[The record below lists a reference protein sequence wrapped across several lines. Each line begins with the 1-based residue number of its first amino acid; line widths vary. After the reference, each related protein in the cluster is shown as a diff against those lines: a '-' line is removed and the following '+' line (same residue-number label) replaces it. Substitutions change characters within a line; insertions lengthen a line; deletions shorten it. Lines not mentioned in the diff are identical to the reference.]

1 MNLKK
6 GKFLISSYYSTRE
19 EFSLLHLFKPASIQ
33 IPDLTE
39 QKLAAYIDPAV
50 PRFHHILGVVRNMES
65 LLTKINI
72 PRKWKSL
79 LLQACYLHDIGY
91 CPELNQYNYHQLDG
105 AIFAAKQR
113 YPKCIIATI
122 LFHSCA
128 YEGVIYSRP
137 DIKQIYE
144 DQIALLDNQDLM
156 FIDLVSYCDLHTS
169 ANGEHTTL
177 AQRVKNVVE
186 RYGDTHEVSKIMLSN
201 VPHFRQIIDRVTA
214 LIKQNN
220 NV

>member
-1 MNLKK
+1 M
-6 GKFLISSYYSTRE
+6 
-19 EFSLLHLFKPASIQ
+19 HLFEQTSVQ
-33 IPDLTE
+33 IPDLSA
-39 QKLAAYIDPAV
+39 QKLAAYIDPTL

-72 PRKWKSL
+72 PQKWKPFL
-79 LLQACYLHDIGY
+79 IQACYLHDIGY
-91 CPELNQYNYHQLDG
+91 SPKLVHHNYHQLDG
-105 AIFAAKQR
+105 AVFAARKA

-128 YEGVIYSRP
+128 YEGVVYSRP

-144 DQIALLDNQDLM
+144 DHYMLLDEQDRL

-169 ANGEHTTL
+169 ANGKNTRL
-177 AQRVKNVVE
+177 AQRVRNVVE
-186 RYGDTHEVSKIMLSN
+186 RYGETNETSKIMLAN
-201 VPHFRQIIDRVTA
+201 VPHFRQIIDRVTK
-214 LIKQNN
+214 LMIQNK